1 MSLVQHRVHK
11 ENSVLQKNQLVLKV
25 ITRKSITTME
35 QQIINSLKHNLA
47 GILPEIKNHIRS
59 LKDFTIFSGAALK
72 AGAPENIKHLV
83 DPRSWCVT
91 MKFDSTGTR
100 EDAKKA
106 FQFAMVDK
114 LGLPSTSDIDD
125 EIIPKQDYS
134 PSRQL
139 AGPSDTS
146 SDVID
151 IDDAG
156 NVKNTVGSKQDLSVS
171 PTSKYFAV
179 EFKIF
184 GVPRARSRSLPRQQT
199 RQFAGHATR
208 QIGR

>member
-1 MSLVQHRVHK
+1 
-11 ENSVLQKNQLVLKV
+11 
-25 ITRKSITTME
+25 ME
-35 QQIINSLKHNLA
+35 QQIINSLKQTLA
-47 GILPEIKNHIRS
+47 GILPEIKNHVRS
-59 LKDFTIFSGAALK
+59 LKDFAIFSGVALK
-72 AGAPENIKHLV
+72 AGAPDNLKHLV
-83 DPRSWCVT
+83 DPRSWYIT
-91 MKFDSTGTR
+91 MKFDGTGTR

-114 LGLPSTSDIDD
+114 LGLPSTGNIDD

-151 IDDAG
+151 LDDAG
-156 NVKNTVGSKQDLSVS
+156 SVKNTVGSKQDLSLS
-171 PTSKYFAV
+171 PASRYFAV

-184 GVPRARSRSLPRQQT
+184 GAPRARARSLPRQQT

>member
-1 MSLVQHRVHK
+1 
-11 ENSVLQKNQLVLKV
+11 
-25 ITRKSITTME
+25 ME
-35 QQIINSLKHNLA
+35 QQIINSLKQTLA
-47 GILPEIKNHIRS
+47 RILPEIKDNVRS
-59 LKDFTIFSGAALK
+59 LKDFAIFSGAALK
-72 AGAPENIKHLV
+72 AGAPDDLKHLV
-83 DPRSWCVT
+83 DPRSWYIT

-114 LGLPSTSDIDD
+114 LGLPSTGSIDD

-139 AGPSDTS
+139 SGPSSDS

-151 IDDAG
+151 IDDDG
-156 NVKNTVGSKQDLSVS
+156 NVKNTVGSKQDISLSS
-171 PTSKYFAV
+171 SSKYFAV

-184 GVPRARSRSLPRQQT
+184 GVPRARSGSLPSQQT

>member
-1 MSLVQHRVHK
+1 
-11 ENSVLQKNQLVLKV
+11 
-25 ITRKSITTME
+25 ME
-35 QQIINSLKHNLA
+35 QQIINSLKQALA
-47 GILPEIKNHIRS
+47 GILPEIKDNVRS
-59 LKDFTIFSGAALK
+59 LKDFAIFSGAALK
-72 AGAPENIKHLV
+72 AGAPDNLKHLV
-83 DPRSWCVT
+83 DPRSWYIT

-114 LGLPSTSDIDD
+114 LGLPSTSSIDD

-139 AGPSDTS
+139 SGPSDAS

-151 IDDAG
+151 IDDDG
-156 NVKNTVGSKQDLSVS
+156 NVKNTVGSKQDISLSS
-171 PTSKYFAV
+171 SSKYFAV

-184 GVPRARSRSLPRQQT
+184 GVPRARSRSLPSQ
-199 RQFAGHATR
+199 
-208 QIGR
+208 